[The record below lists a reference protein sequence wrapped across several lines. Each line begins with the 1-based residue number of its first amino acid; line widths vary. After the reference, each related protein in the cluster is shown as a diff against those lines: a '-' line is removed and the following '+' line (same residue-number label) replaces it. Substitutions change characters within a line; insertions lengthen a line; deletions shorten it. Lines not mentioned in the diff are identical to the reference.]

1 MIQINE
7 PHFKIE
13 YQLEGVATEIK
24 LSIIVI
30 YGLLDFYICLNDML
44 MTARGHLMAYYK
56 IVVIL
61 SLRWSSIPNI
71 EVPKKGKIVKKHF
84 LPTPC
89 DRF

>member
-1 MIQINE
+1 MLYRVIQING

-13 YQLEGVATEIK
+13 YQLEGVATEMK

-44 MTARGHLMAYYK
+44 MITQGHLMACYK

-61 SLRWSSIPNI
+61 SLLVSFILRSSAR
-71 EVPKKGKIVKKHF
+71 GQ
-84 LPTPC
+84 
-89 DRF
+89 